1 MLVIEFGLPSINKL
15 YRDRH
20 MRERSLTVH
29 SLPCATQRKPGA
41 NGQPVSVTV
50 PVGATPGSTMTVEVA
65 SNSNSST
72 GELSVVE
79 SGGAPAVDLDDKD
92 EDAILDKAD
101 KLIDGETGT
110 PGPPDY
116 MCWIIPLPGLG
127 AYECLIALRKV
138 VLLLLPGF
146 RLRDE
151 YTIAQLMLFDSV
163 TSKWSEHE
171 TLADWTM
178 MVMLIFGMVH
188 LVLQPYKS
196 WAVSC
201 ISEVCIS
208 LI

>member
-1 MLVIEFGLPSINKL
+1 M
-15 YRDRH
+15 
-20 MRERSLTVH
+20 
-29 SLPCATQRKPGA
+29 
-41 NGQPVSVTV
+41 
-50 PVGATPGSTMTVEVA
+50 
-65 SNSNSST
+65 
-72 GELSVVE
+72 E
-79 SGGAPAVDLDDKD
+79 SGGAPAVGLDDKAEEEVIEEPRD
-92 EDAILDKAD
+92 
-101 KLIDGETGT
+101 DGETNDKDELGT

-116 MCWIIPLPGLG
+116 MCWIIPRPGLG

-151 YTIAQLMLFDSV
+151 YSIAQLMLFDSV

-171 TLADWTM
+171 TLADWAI

-201 ISEVCIS
+201 ISGVCIFGTRHPPT
-208 LI
+208 LYLP

>member
-1 MLVIEFGLPSINKL
+1 M
-15 YRDRH
+15 
-20 MRERSLTVH
+20 
-29 SLPCATQRKPGA
+29 
-41 NGQPVSVTV
+41 
-50 PVGATPGSTMTVEVA
+50 
-65 SNSNSST
+65 T

-92 EDAILDKAD
+92 EEKVIDETNDKDDGETNDKDEDVILDEVED
-101 KLIDGETGT
+101 LINGETGT
-110 PGPPDY
+110 PGPPDH
-116 MCWIIPLPGLG
+116 MCWIIPRPGLG

-151 YTIAQLMLFDSV
+151 YSIAQLMLFDSV

-171 TLADWTM
+171 TLADWTIV
-178 MVMLIFGMVH
+178 VMLIFGMVH

-201 ISEVCIS
+201 IPEVCIS
-208 LI
+208 LT